1 MFAGCV
7 ERLAEAFLAE
17 PSDDTLFNILALPKA
32 GLAPGLKQG
41 LKARLERY
49 PRVDWPRPEPSDGTA
64 PRTTTAVK
72 DVEKGR
78 LGSAARRLA
87 GTAAVATVDNEVVAT
102 LRDKHP
108 SGPEDPF
115 GPTDGPSSGDIP
127 SEEEIMAAFK
137 TFKPDTSPGLSGWT
151 HHLLA
156 TALRVPAFL
165 KAIHTL
171 TGLIMVGTAPGQAM
185 LCASRLTPLRKPDG
199 GLRPIA
205 VGDMIYRLATK
216 AIVRHSNRRDFL
228 LPYQFGVGSKGGV
241 EPVVRAVERAL
252 EGTLD
257 RPYTHLT
264 SLDFSN
270 AFNTVDRRDI
280 AEGLRQYAPI
290 LYRAGRWAYG
300 CTSSLVLGSPE
311 GRHIINSAQG
321 VRQGDPM
328 GPLMFSL
335 GIRSLLRDLAS
346 ALGPDRLILAY
357 LDDIYILSPDDQALE
372 QTLAFFD
379 ERQPS
384 IRLNPAKCKSLALED
399 IRTNGLRMLGTCVG
413 ARSAREQFLQ
423 EKIDHEAATVA
434 KLINLPHQH
443 ALLVLRV
450 CVQQN
455 LRHLQRSLKSDDL
468 VHLWDKLDTTLRE
481 AVARIRGLPRPTDQ
495 LDAAVISLPIKMG
508 GLGVLS
514 YKTVAPHAYAAA
526 SEAADATLAPILTP
540 GSLPDSTQLITQHQR
555 CQEIFTG
562 NKEALLGSLTPEQAK
577 AVVEASS
584 KLGRVWLTTIPF
596 QPSLRLTDFEVAAA
610 LQLRTL
616 AGEREAHCT
625 NCGETNFFGHPEV
638 CLQRKFRRVAR
649 HEGAKHIMG
658 QALASTPGTRVRL
671 EPLGH
676 QTSRRNDIQVF
687 SLLGSQATG
696 LANAEYDL
704 TVVSL
709 ANKDARATKLPN
721 QDTDPSRLANKYLD
735 SVADHKVRH
744 RPTSNLPFHPI
755 VFSLGGMMN
764 GSTTKV
770 FASWK
775 RVMTR
780 GTYNLMLK
788 RLSLCLLQARVRS
801 FEL

>member
-1 MFAGCV
+1 
-7 ERLAEAFLAE
+7 
-17 PSDDTLFNILALPKA
+17 
-32 GLAPGLKQG
+32 
-41 LKARLERY
+41 
-49 PRVDWPRPEPSDGTA
+49 
-64 PRTTTAVK
+64 
-72 DVEKGR
+72 
-78 LGSAARRLA
+78 
-87 GTAAVATVDNEVVAT
+87 
-102 LRDKHP
+102 
-108 SGPEDPF
+108 
-115 GPTDGPSSGDIP
+115 
-127 SEEEIMAAFK
+127 MAAFK

-151 HHLLA
+151 DHLLA
-156 TALRVPAFL
+156 TALPVPTFL
-165 KAIHTL
+165 KAVHTL
-171 TGLIMVGTAPGQAM
+171 TGLIVAGTTPGQAM

-216 AIVRHSNRRDFL
+216 AIVRHSNRRGFL
-228 LPYQFGVGSKGGV
+228 LPHKFGVGSKGGV

-270 AFNTVDRRDI
+270 AFNTADRKDI

-311 GRHIINSAQG
+311 GRHIITSAQG

-335 GIRSLLRDLAS
+335 GIRSLLRDLA
-346 ALGPDRLILAY
+346 ATLGPDRLILAY

-379 ERQPS
+379 GRQPS
-384 IRLNPAKCKSLALED
+384 IRLNPAKCKMLALED

-413 ARSAREQFLQ
+413 ARAAREQFLQ

-455 LRHLQRSLKSDDL
+455 LRHLQRSLRSDDL
-468 VHLWDKLDTTLRE
+468 VHLWDKLDTILRE

-495 LDAAVISLPIKMG
+495 LDATVISLPIKMG
-508 GLGVLS
+508 GLGILS
-514 YKTVAPHAYAAA
+514 YKMVAPHAYAAA
-526 SEAADATLAPILTP
+526 SEAADAALAPILTP
-540 GSLPDSTQLITQHQR
+540 GTLPASTQLITQHQR
-555 CQEIFTG
+555 CQEIFAG
-562 NKEALLGSLTPEQAK
+562 KKEALLGSLTPEQAK
-577 AVVEASS
+577 AMVEASS
-584 KLGRVWLTTIPF
+584 KLGRVW
-596 QPSLRLTDFEVAAA
+596 
-610 LQLRTL
+610 LRTL

-696 LANAEYDL
+696 LASAEYDL

-721 QDTDPSRLANKYLD
+721 LDTDPSRLVNKYLD

-764 GSTTKV
+764 GSTTEV

>member
-1 MFAGCV
+1 LIPVDPPRMAFNTQVRRCCNFLAALGLLSAVVGCLAGRAGHMMRVGLNNLEIVAHGCCSHHDIPVKIVIGERGRCSEVESEVDRLSQCDPVVHLQDASVPYNKSTGGWTCIGRSLRVPTPSFGWSEKGKVNQCGVDCGREVARSPHKFYNSQREASRPRTQRSTTARLDRRSMTHTPPTSSLPRPSPTYLSVPPQSTPPPPSTPPPDSPFDRFLSLGDLPTVHKPLSGPSAGVFAGCV
-7 ERLAEAFLAE
+7 ESLAEAFMAE

-49 PRVDWPRPEPSDGTA
+49 PRVDWPRPEPNDGTT

-108 SGPEDPF
+108 AGAEDPF

-156 TALRVPAFL
+156 TALRVLAFL

-171 TGLIMVGTAPGQAM
+171 TGLIMAGTAPGQAM

-216 AIVRHSNRRDFL
+216 AIIRHSNRRAFL

-252 EGTLD
+252 DGTLD

-311 GRHIINSAQG
+311 GRHIIISAQG

-346 ALGPDRLILAY
+346 TLGPDRLILAH
-357 LDDIYILSPDDQALE
+357 LDDIYILSPDDKALE
-372 QTLAFFD
+372 QTLA
-379 ERQPS
+379 
-384 IRLNPAKCKSLALED
+384 
-399 IRTNGLRMLGTCVG
+399 
-413 ARSAREQFLQ
+413 
-423 EKIDHEAATVA
+423 
-434 KLINLPHQH
+434 
-443 ALLVLRV
+443 
-450 CVQQN
+450 
-455 LRHLQRSLKSDDL
+455 
-468 VHLWDKLDTTLRE
+468 
-481 AVARIRGLPRPTDQ
+481 
-495 LDAAVISLPIKMG
+495 
-508 GLGVLS
+508 
-514 YKTVAPHAYAAA
+514 
-526 SEAADATLAPILTP
+526 
-540 GSLPDSTQLITQHQR
+540 
-555 CQEIFTG
+555 
-562 NKEALLGSLTPEQAK
+562 
-577 AVVEASS
+577 
-584 KLGRVWLTTIPF
+584 
-596 QPSLRLTDFEVAAA
+596 
-610 LQLRTL
+610 
-616 AGEREAHCT
+616 
-625 NCGETNFFGHPEV
+625 
-638 CLQRKFRRVAR
+638 
-649 HEGAKHIMG
+649 
-658 QALASTPGTRVRL
+658 
-671 EPLGH
+671 
-676 QTSRRNDIQVF
+676 
-687 SLLGSQATG
+687 
-696 LANAEYDL
+696 
-704 TVVSL
+704 
-709 ANKDARATKLPN
+709 
-721 QDTDPSRLANKYLD
+721 
-735 SVADHKVRH
+735 
-744 RPTSNLPFHPI
+744 
-755 VFSLGGMMN
+755 
-764 GSTTKV
+764 
-770 FASWK
+770 
-775 RVMTR
+775 
-780 GTYNLMLK
+780 
-788 RLSLCLLQARVRS
+788 
-801 FEL
+801 